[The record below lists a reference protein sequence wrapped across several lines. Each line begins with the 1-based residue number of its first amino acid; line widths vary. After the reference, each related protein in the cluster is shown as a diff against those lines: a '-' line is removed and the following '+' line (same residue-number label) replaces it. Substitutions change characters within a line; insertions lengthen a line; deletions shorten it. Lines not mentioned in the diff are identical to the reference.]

1 MTVSFL
7 LWDRHL
13 SVTFNINS
21 PFVRRLFSIMHAMD
35 KKPLGRKRWRAIA
48 LLLAAFLLTTQD
60 AIATN
65 YVTFSDGRLF
75 VFPDSCVKAVET
87 EDGMLTITTQD
98 DMFYSYSLEGITSI
112 SQELTK
118 ELPTI
123 TSYKFEKDYNYQV
136 FSNITCEIGDGEIN
150 ASVAGIGKRLTATFK
165 LSDTR
170 AKAFVDG
177 VEQITKVSRL
187 RFDGSR
193 TYTVGFEGDMILL
206 PTADGHYAFSPF
218 GREYVVNVDFLTD
231 HSTTVPRIDI
241 NTVDSVN
248 ITSKKYYV
256 DAQIIIDGKGVFPSM
271 TDSVQ
276 IKGRGHT
283 SWSSDPTSKNPYRL
297 KFADKVKPLGMTKGK
312 NWVLLNNKYV
322 GSMLTNAIGMKA
334 ASLLGVVAANH
345 IIPVNLYINGTYKG
359 SYNFTEK
366 IGLAN
371 NSVDLDDE
379 SAATLLE
386 LDSYFDEDA
395 TQKFR
400 SSYYNLPVNI
410 KDPDFAD
417 SASTVLTISDIKR
430 RFNAFMTK
438 VYKDEDFTDLVDA
451 DCLARFLLLN
461 ELICNYEIL
470 HPKSTYCYNENVLD
484 ENSKFIFGP
493 GWDFDWA
500 YGFEINRSYY
510 TSNPTVD
517 YYTKVSFNNVPFFTK
532 LRNNDKVSKRT
543 YEILKEFVK
552 NGLDELCEFCQDYY
566 LYAKPSLRKNKQE
579 IYDGTDYAAQAS
591 RAATWLRQRAEYLLA
606 NLEPEPP
613 RLGDVNCDGE
623 INITDIS
630 DLIDYILTGKMG
642 HVNLTTADA
651 NCDGE
656 INISDV
662 TTIIDILLIGN

>member
-1 MTVSFL
+1 MTVPFL

-13 SVTFNINS
+13 PVTFNINS
-21 PFVRRLFSIMHAMD
+21 RIVRRYFSSIHAMD
-35 KKPLGRKRWRAIA
+35 KKPLKHNRWAAIA
-48 LLLAAFLLTTQD
+48 LLLAALLLTTQN
-60 AIATN
+60 AIATD
-65 YVTFSDGRLF
+65 YVTLSDGQLL
-75 VFPDSCVKAVET
+75 VFPDSCVKSVET
-87 EDGMLTITTQD
+87 EDGMLIVTSLD
-98 DMFYSYSLEGITSI
+98 DMIYSYLLADITSI

-123 TSYKFEKDYNYQV
+123 TSYKFDKDYNYQL
-136 FSNITCEIGDGEIN
+136 FSNITGEISDSEIN
-150 ASVAGIGKRLTATFK
+150 ASVAGIGKRLTASFK

-177 VEQITKVSRL
+177 VEQITNVSRL

-193 TYTVGFEGDMILL
+193 TYTIGYEGDMILL
-206 PTADGHYAFSPF
+206 PVGDGHYAFSPF

-241 NTVDSVN
+241 NTVDSLN

-256 DAQIIIDGKGVFPSM
+256 DAQIIIDGEGVFPSM

-283 SWSSDPTSKNPYRL
+283 SWSSDPTKKNPYRL

-312 NWVLLNNKYV
+312 NWVLLNNKYM

-345 IIPVNLYINGTYKG
+345 IIPVNLYVNGTYKG

-379 SAATLLE
+379 SVATLLE

-438 VYKDEDFTDLVDA
+438 VYKDEDFTDIVDA
-451 DCLARFLLLN
+451 DYLARFLLLN
-461 ELICNYEIL
+461 ELICNYEIF
-470 HPKSTYCYNENVLD
+470 HPKSTYCYNENIID

-500 YGFEINRSYY
+500 FGYETNRTYY
-510 TSNPTVD
+510 KCDPTVD
-517 YYTKVSFNNVPFFTK
+517 YYTKVNMTQVPFFTK
-532 LRNNDKVSKRT
+532 LRNNNKVSKRT
-543 YEILKEFVK
+543 YEILKDFVN

-566 LYAKPSLRKNKQE
+566 IYAKPSIIKNK
-579 IYDGTDYAAQAS
+579 YTNKDATDYAAQAE
-591 RAATWLRQRAEYLLA
+591 RAATWLRQRAEFLLA
-606 NLEPEPP
+606 DLEPEPP

-630 DLIDYILTGKMG
+630 DLIDYILTGNMS

-662 TTIIDILLIGN
+662 TTIIDLLLTGY